1 MKIKRKLISKPK
13 YDWEIEIERRERTT
27 IIDDNKERLDNSLK
41 NRNKYGNQENLSYSE
56 LQHQEIILPTARV
69 KRHAC

>member
-41 NRNKYGNQENLSYSE
+41 NRNKYGNQGNE
-56 LQHQEIILPTARV
+56 
-69 KRHAC
+69 